1 MKMGLAGNCTAEAR
15 STERRLH
22 SRWFKSI
29 KTFKPFKSIS
39 DVFTVLNDWNV
50 WND

>member
-1 MKMGLAGNCTAEAR
+1 MTLAGKLHRREYTTAIR
-15 STERRLH
+15 